1 MGFFF
6 SDKKNKKIKI
16 ANIPTKLKIKHEIF
30 KEGVGWKNAAPPIFP
45 SFIIIIIIITSVLI
59 LFITVENSV

>member
-30 KEGVGWKNAAPPIFP
+30 KEGVGWKNAPPPIFP
-45 SFIIIIIIITSVLI
+45 SFIIIITTSVLI